1 MLFAFETAK
10 PLSVLRFQSMLL
22 LFLPPGATILEV
34 FPYKY
39 WKEGYA
45 PLAEEWGVRHELIMS
60 RPVSWAKRLALF
72 FVPLVR
78 RREEGGGEGRRRRGR
93 KKNWAHSLRER
104 RVGGGRGVDAR
115 GVSRVVLYR
124 AAPLVS
130 MWLFCSLSSLNDCGG
145 GVVVLRCT
153 MVCCTTSLDLSC
165 AQMTSTE

>member
-1 MLFAFETAK
+1 
-10 PLSVLRFQSMLL
+10 MLL

-78 RREEGGGEGRRRRGR
+78 KGRGRGEGRENGR
-93 KKNWAHSLRER
+93 IVVQLCVNVVWGV
-104 RVGGGRGVDAR
+104 VGGGRG
-115 GVSRVVLYR
+115 G
-124 AAPLVS
+124 
-130 MWLFCSLSSLNDCGG
+130 W
-145 GVVVLRCT
+145 T
-153 MVCCTTSLDLSC
+153 
-165 AQMTSTE
+165 